1 MWGGKRDDAGGMTQ
15 MECRK
20 RIAGMKIDNIDDD
33 DDDNNDHDQIPDQLF
48 KFSQLPYI
56 HNILLRLHCLV

>member
-33 DDDNNDHDQIPDQLF
+33 DDNNDHDQIPDQLF

-56 HNILLRLHCLV
+56 HNISLRLHCLV